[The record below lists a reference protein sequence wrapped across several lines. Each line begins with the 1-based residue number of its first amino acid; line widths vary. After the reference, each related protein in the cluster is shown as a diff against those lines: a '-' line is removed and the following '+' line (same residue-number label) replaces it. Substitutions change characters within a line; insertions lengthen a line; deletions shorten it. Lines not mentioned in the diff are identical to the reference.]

1 MMSKYYQG
9 TYRVSNRKKYMGD
22 DNPIFKSSLERRAFY
37 YFDHNIN
44 ILRWGYEIIQIPYF
58 FTIDQRWHNYFPDA
72 YVEVRDSSGKMKNYI
87 VEIKPQNQ
95 NVWDINENLVM
106 PKPPQ
111 RKTAK
116 SWQNYQNR
124 LIEATRNAC
133 KWDAAKKYC
142 IERGWEF
149 KIITEKNLG
158 I

>member
-1 MMSKYYQG
+1 
-9 TYRVSNRKKYMGD
+9 
-22 DNPIFKSSLERRAFY
+22 
-37 YFDHNIN
+37 
-44 ILRWGYEIIQIPYF
+44 
-58 FTIDQRWHNYFPDA
+58 
-72 YVEVRDSSGKMKNYI
+72 
-87 VEIKPQNQ
+87 
-95 NVWDINENLVM
+95 M